1 MARILVVGERSGV
14 AGRSLLER
22 LARRLRDL
30 GQDAAVYG
38 QTGEAPVRCVGDC
51 DGVVAV
57 LDAPGAETAAAV
69 AYAHARQKPVL
80 GLALPESAVPPFLAE
95 ASRLHRGAD
104 EEAWAAALPDFCDR
118 VRPFAGRLVRD
129 QVPALVREAGYE
141 LTFRS
146 LAEEERPRFLKQKVA
161 AEAAELERADLA
173 REKEEV
179 ADVLEAL
186 EAFLRARGFD
196 RDDLRRVK
204 EAKRK
209 RRGGFERCFVVE
221 ATAASAQAEANEAA
235 HEVANDEAH
244 EVDEAGTPGSEP
256 PAPDGPGQ
264 ANGIDYEFPEHD
276 DEPVA
281 RIDTVAPNKTV
292 QSNFFEL

>member
-1 MARILVVGERSGV
+1 MVGERAGV
-14 AGRSLLER
+14 AGRTLLER
-22 LARRLRDL
+22 LAGRLRSL

-38 QTGEAPVRCVGDC
+38 QSEEGPVRAVGEC

-69 AYAHARQKPVL
+69 AYAHARNKPVL
-80 GLALPESAVPPFLAE
+80 GLALPESTVPPFLAE

-104 EEAWAAALPDFCDR
+104 EDAWAAALPDFCDR

-129 QVPALVREAGYE
+129 QVPTLVREAGYD
-141 LTFRS
+141 LTFR
-146 LAEEERPRFLKQKVA
+146 LLTDEERPRFLKQKVA

-186 EAFLRARGFD
+186 EAFLVARGFD

-221 ATAASAQAEANEAA
+221 ATAQRDAGPVEEAPSAPAEATAAAPEPPGPDGEAPDA
-235 HEVANDEAH
+235 ADDIDFEYPDDEA
-244 EVDEAGTPGSEP
+244 P
-256 PAPDGPGQ
+256 PPQRLDAVGPD
-264 ANGIDYEFPEHD
+264 
-276 DEPVA
+276 
-281 RIDTVAPNKTV
+281 RTV
-292 QSNFFEL
+292 QSNFFEI